1 MVGMNG
7 ALEQEVVG
15 TKGALDVQEA
25 VGMKGALERVSFCHP
40 F

>member
-1 MVGMNG
+1 MNG

-15 TKGALDVQEA
+15 MKGTLDVQEA

>member
-1 MVGMNG
+1 MNG

-15 TKGALDVQEA
+15 TKGAFDVQEA